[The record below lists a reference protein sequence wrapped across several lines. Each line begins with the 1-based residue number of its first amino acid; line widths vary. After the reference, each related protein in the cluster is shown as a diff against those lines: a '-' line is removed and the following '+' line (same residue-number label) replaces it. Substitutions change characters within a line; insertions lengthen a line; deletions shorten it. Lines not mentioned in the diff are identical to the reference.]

1 MRITQ
6 LDKRRAISRLPEFK
20 KDYASYKK
28 IKDPNDKTCKMIEL
42 FKKWG
47 YEIEAITIADAVAKK
62 GRKDAPTVEAVE
74 RITDEPLTYIREEEK
89 WTSLSGKSLYLK
101 VDLNGKT
108 ETQLVADFKRTIKPY
123 RDLLEAEIPE
133 GTKKERIRKSDSVED
148 IWDVYDH
155 FLKTGKNL
163 SKTADQYEEEHERF
177 YNKRQHHVKRMKKAV
192 DNAEEIIAS
201 VRKDYNLE

>member
-28 IKDPNDKTCKMIEL
+28 IKDPNGKTLKMIEL

-47 YEIEAITIADAVAKK
+47 YEIEAITIADAVAKT
-62 GRKDAPTVEAVE
+62 GRKDAPTVEAIE

-89 WTSLSGKSLYLK
+89 WTSLRGKSLYLK

-133 GTKKERIRKSDSVED
+133 GTKKERTRKSDSFED
-148 IWDVYDH
+148 IWEVYDLYLDCGMNLNETTRRWFNVSGSPIH
-155 FLKTGKNL
+155 NWDESLLKQI
-163 SKTADQYEEEHERF
+163 KTAV
-177 YNKRQHHVKRMKKAV
+177 N
-192 DNAEEIIAS
+192 NAEAIIAS
-201 VRKDYNLE
+201 VKKNIA